1 MDAIAKIEEAIQR
14 YVRDERLPSVA
25 AGSVDVNH
33 RKKTS
38 AAADDGPTALQY
50 LAGIMI
56 LGASAGA

>member
-1 MDAIAKIEEAIQR
+1 MG
-14 YVRDERLPSVA
+14 RDERLTSVA